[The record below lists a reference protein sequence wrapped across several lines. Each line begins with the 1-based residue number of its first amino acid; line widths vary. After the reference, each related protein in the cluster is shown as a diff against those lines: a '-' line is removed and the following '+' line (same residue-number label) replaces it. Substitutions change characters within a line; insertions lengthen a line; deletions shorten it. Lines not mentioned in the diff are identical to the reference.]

1 MSGVA
6 GGNRIE
12 RGDVQAT
19 FNKYVE
25 EVLSNISGF
34 KKASLSG
41 SVKAGSKPDFG
52 DLDIIVWFE
61 GDDKREVKQRLID
74 AALALPQ
81 NIIVPFKSEKYTGRR
96 YYNSGELI
104 SVLYPIVGKEDQYI
118 QVDNIISLTEEEHAF
133 KGSFLDLPAEK
144 QGLLIGLAK
153 VILLE
158 EDPEEVFRRMGISNL
173 PKLQKGEE
181 FEFNLSSVKL
191 SLRKV
196 KLENFKEV
204 AREDVWSTTNWGTIK
219 ILFKNF
225 NIDGSFEDL
234 LDDIARR
241 LTNARSKNRIAGI
254 FKSMVSVKSGE
265 VGTAKGKGKEDALEK
280 VAQTLSE
287 ALDDGSEI
295 VALYAGGFKPPH
307 LAHFENAKFL
317 STKADKIVIFI
328 GPKIREGVTITAQQS
343 KAIWEIYSKYIN
355 VPMEIHISKVTPVLD
370 VYEWIDANQDK
381 VTDIITGAMA
391 DEMGKFAG
399 IEKQKQKGNYKN
411 VEVKELP
418 VITNKEDDKFSA
430 TDIRKSKD
438 FLLSGKWIP
447 KVVSKEDKQTII
459 DTIAPKEEP
468 SVQNKMLTAV
478 DNVFESFFPKKQ
490 PVVDFTGIKF
500 DGPISEATHLQRAL
514 HEVTLSR
521 DNAVD
526 LQGDLTG
533 GTFKVGERVYKYS
546 IKNFPNPYN
555 DGGLFYNIGFNIEGS
570 TEDVPTKDTSPKNY
584 LKIISTMYKVIMD
597 FVEKEQPD
605 YIGIASMDNPEG
617 KNYHIVYNSLTDNK
631 ANKIPGYFR
640 KDANLTFKSEKG
652 TGRIIVM
659 KKKKEVNPL
668 QEGSSGTPI
677 KPSGAIP
684 SKDRASL
691 EHLFTDLRQTIDPDK
706 YTIVFNQDRIN
717 IYIKTYSDVS
727 FDQTP
732 YQKHLPE
739 SVEQTKFNYTPY
751 IASILEY
758 MLDQGMNIQP
768 LPEIKI
774 RYDEDQ
780 ANDFFGKTAYYN
792 PNNREVVLYAMGRH
806 PKDVCRSFTH
816 EMIHHMQNLEGRI
829 GDGRINTSNVNEDD
843 YLQEIEKQA
852 YLEGNMCFR
861 SWEDLTK
868 NNNNEKQVMAEGKY
882 DKLSNMV
889 SSDVFRAWKEAID
902 SGEDGVQFKKTYQ
915 ALGGEFDVEAT
926 LELTFKTEKMDVGEK
941 TGAGTD
947 ELGDFIRIDIDIDE
961 ELLPEFW
968 EEISMTLKDIVRHE
982 IEHLT
987 HNIGGPTSNP
997 NKGMTDD
1004 QEQRDRIKARKSRRN
1019 QYFQLEKEIDANLQG
1034 LLFRAKKERKPFA
1047 DVVNTYLD
1055 SQQLG
1060 PRQKNKILKMWRDR
1074 MPALGIKQTL

>member
-12 RGDVQAT
+12 RRDVQAT
-19 FNKYVE
+19 FNKYVD
-25 EVLSNISGF
+25 EVLSKIPGF

-158 EDPEEVFRRMGISNL
+158 QDPQDVFRRMGISNIPNL
-173 PKLQKGEE
+173 EKGEE

-196 KLENFKEV
+196 KLENFREI
-204 AREDVWSTTNWGTIK
+204 AREEVWSTTAWGTIK
-219 ILFKNF
+219 ILFKGF

-234 LDDIARR
+234 LDDVAKK

-280 VAQTLSE
+280 VAQTLAE
-287 ALDDGSEI
+287 ALDDGSEV

-328 GPKIREGVTITAQQS
+328 GPKIREGVKITAEQS
-343 KAIWEIYSKYIN
+343 KAIWEIYAKYIN
-355 VPMEIHISKVTPVLD
+355 VPMEIVISKVTPILD
-370 VYEWIDANQDK
+370 TYEWIDANQDK
-381 VTDIITGAMA
+381 VTNIITGAMA
-391 DEMGKFAG
+391 DEMGKFSG
-399 IEKQKQKGNYKN
+399 IEKRKEKGEYKN

-430 TDIRKSKD
+430 TDIRKSEK
-438 FLLSGKWIP
+438 FLLEGKWIP
-447 KVVSKEDKQTII
+447 KVVSKEDKQVII
-459 DTIAPKEEP
+459 DLITPQQEDSIED
-468 SVQNKMLTAV
+468 KMLATV
-478 DNVFESFFPKKQ
+478 DNVFENFFPKK
-490 PVVDFTGIKF
+490 VKK
-500 DGPISEATHLQRAL
+500 E
-514 HEVTLSR
+514 
-521 DNAVD
+521 
-526 LQGDLTG
+526 
-533 GTFKVGERVYKYS
+533 KVK
-546 IKNFPNPYN
+546 
-555 DGGLFYNIGFNIEGS
+555 EGS
-570 TEDVPTKDTSPKNY
+570 T
-584 LKIISTMYKVIMD
+584 
-597 FVEKEQPD
+597 
-605 YIGIASMDNPEG
+605 
-617 KNYHIVYNSLTDNK
+617 
-631 ANKIPGYFR
+631 
-640 KDANLTFKSEKG
+640 
-652 TGRIIVM
+652 
-659 KKKKEVNPL
+659 
-668 QEGSSGTPI
+668 GTPI
-677 KPSGAIP
+677 AASGMIP
-684 SKDRASL
+684 SADRAELIKLYGELKGSL
-691 EHLFTDLRQTIDPDK
+691 NPDK
-706 YTIVFNQDRIN
+706 FTLEFNQDRIN
-717 IYIKTYSDVS
+717 IYVKTYSDIG
-727 FDQTP
+727 FDATS

-739 SVEQTKFNYTPY
+739 GAEQEKFDYTPY
-751 IASILEY
+751 IASLLEY
-758 MLDQGMNIQP
+758 MIDQKMNITP
-768 LPEIKI
+768 LPEVKI
-774 RYDEDQ
+774 RYDQEQ
-780 ANDFFGKTAYYN
+780 ANDFFGKTAYYD
-792 PNNREVVLYAMGRH
+792 PTKQEVVLYVMNRH
-806 PKDVCRSFTH
+806 PKDVCRSFSH
-816 EMIHHMQNLEGRI
+816 EMIHHMQNMEGRLEGLA
-829 GDGRINTSNVNEDD
+829 GTTNTNEDD
-843 YLQEIEKQA
+843 YLQEIEKEA
-852 YLEGNMCFR
+852 YLKGNITFR
-861 SWEDLTK
+861 NWEDGLK
-868 NNNNEKQVMAEGKY
+868 NNNKEVMAEGKY
-882 DKLSNMV
+882 DKLSNTV

-926 LELTFKTEKMDVGEK
+926 LELTFETEKMEVLDT

-947 ELGDFIRIDIDIDE
+947 KKGDFIRIDIDIDE
-961 ELLPEFW
+961 EMLPQGW

-997 NKGMTDD
+997 NKGMEDD
-1004 QEQRDRIKARKSRRN
+1004 LEKRNWIKKRKSRRN
-1019 QYFQLEKEIDANLQG
+1019 QYFHLAKEIDANLQG

-1055 SQQLG
+1055 SQELG
-1060 PRQKNKILKMWRDR
+1060 PRQKQKILRLWRER
-1074 MPALGIKQTL
+1074 MPAIGIQQSL